1 MGGLPGPTR
10 GRGRTGMTG
19 ARRWAPLLLC
29 LLQSA
34 PGKGGGRRG
43 GRGAAG
49 ALLQTDPGREWPGR
63 GLCGVTRVVRI
74 RRYHSPLSPNPPPAV
89 FFSPGTEQTR
99 V

>member
-1 MGGLPGPTR
+1 
-10 GRGRTGMTG
+10 MTG